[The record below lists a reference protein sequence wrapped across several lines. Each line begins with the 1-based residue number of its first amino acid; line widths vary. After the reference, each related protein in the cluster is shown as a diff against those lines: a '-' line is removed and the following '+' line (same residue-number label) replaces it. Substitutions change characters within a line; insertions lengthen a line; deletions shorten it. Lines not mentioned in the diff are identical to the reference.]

1 MKEYNGEAFLN
12 KIYKDLHMSDV
23 VMRTANS
30 SDNPSQK
37 INKYMGRLEKMHS
50 NKNENIKKNI
60 MNLYHEKYVIKEE
73 NLPGYGN
80 KQTEKI
86 RKQIIDAQIKTL
98 DMWINYLTNENA
110 KYPMWAKY
118 WAFRGMLKIG
128 AYDEATD
135 TYKKRSEKTAAPFVE
150 ANPEVIAQCIDLIVK
165 QVNKKLDEINVGEE
179 GLKRLVESGSFQK
192 LYLTLLKKQKKIQ
205 YLKSGFEGKW
215 IKYNYCSMEDAIK
228 LYNSLQGYGT
238 NWCTAGSKQTAID
251 QVCGGTGYP
260 GGDFYVYYTLDES
273 NEYRI
278 PRIAIRMNGT
288 TKIDEI
294 RGVVDASQN
303 LEDGMERIVE
313 DKLNTFNFLPCN
325 DREEYI
331 GAVNDCKMLTNL
343 NRKTS
348 NKEELTY
355 EEYIFLYE
363 VERNIRGFGWERDPR
378 IEKIRSINIIKDKHI
393 TIKILSIDGMSL
405 QYVNEELQNNFEIVK
420 LAVSQNGMSLQY
432 ASEELQNNV
441 EIAKLAVS
449 QNGYALQYASEELR
463 NNSEIVK
470 LAVSQKGNALQYVGP
485 KLQNNVEIAKLA
497 VSQNRHALLYV
508 NLELR
513 NYFHCQIKCNSKS
526 NKS

>member
-1 MKEYNGEAFLN
+1 
-12 KIYKDLHMSDV
+12 
-23 VMRTANS
+23 
-30 SDNPSQK
+30 
-37 INKYMGRLEKMHS
+37 
-50 NKNENIKKNI
+50 
-60 MNLYHEKYVIKEE
+60 
-73 NLPGYGN
+73 
-80 KQTEKI
+80 
-86 RKQIIDAQIKTL
+86 
-98 DMWINYLTNENA
+98 
-110 KYPMWAKY
+110 
-118 WAFRGMLKIG
+118 
-128 AYDEATD
+128 
-135 TYKKRSEKTAAPFVE
+135 
-150 ANPEVIAQCIDLIVK
+150 
-165 QVNKKLDEINVGEE
+165 
-179 GLKRLVESGSFQK
+179 
-192 LYLTLLKKQKKIQ
+192 
-205 YLKSGFEGKW
+205 
-215 IKYNYCSMEDAIK
+215 
-228 LYNSLQGYGT
+228 
-238 NWCTAGSKQTAID
+238 
-251 QVCGGTGYP
+251 
-260 GGDFYVYYTLDES
+260 
-273 NEYRI
+273 
-278 PRIAIRMNGT
+278 
-288 TKIDEI
+288 
-294 RGVVDASQN
+294 
-303 LEDGMERIVE
+303 MERIVE

-393 TIKILSIDGMSL
+393 AIKILSIDGMSL

>member
-1 MKEYNGEAFLN
+1 
-12 KIYKDLHMSDV
+12 
-23 VMRTANS
+23 
-30 SDNPSQK
+30 
-37 INKYMGRLEKMHS
+37 
-50 NKNENIKKNI
+50 
-60 MNLYHEKYVIKEE
+60 
-73 NLPGYGN
+73 
-80 KQTEKI
+80 
-86 RKQIIDAQIKTL
+86 
-98 DMWINYLTNENA
+98 
-110 KYPMWAKY
+110 
-118 WAFRGMLKIG
+118 
-128 AYDEATD
+128 
-135 TYKKRSEKTAAPFVE
+135 
-150 ANPEVIAQCIDLIVK
+150 
-165 QVNKKLDEINVGEE
+165 
-179 GLKRLVESGSFQK
+179 
-192 LYLTLLKKQKKIQ
+192 
-205 YLKSGFEGKW
+205 
-215 IKYNYCSMEDAIK
+215 
-228 LYNSLQGYGT
+228 
-238 NWCTAGSKQTAID
+238 
-251 QVCGGTGYP
+251 
-260 GGDFYVYYTLDES
+260 
-273 NEYRI
+273 
-278 PRIAIRMNGT
+278 
-288 TKIDEI
+288 
-294 RGVVDASQN
+294 
-303 LEDGMERIVE
+303 MERIVE

-393 TIKILSIDGMSL
+393 AIKILSIDGMSL

-432 ASEELQNNV
+432 ASEEL
-441 EIAKLAVS
+441 
-449 QNGYALQYASEELR
+449 R
-463 NNSEIVK
+463 NNSETVK